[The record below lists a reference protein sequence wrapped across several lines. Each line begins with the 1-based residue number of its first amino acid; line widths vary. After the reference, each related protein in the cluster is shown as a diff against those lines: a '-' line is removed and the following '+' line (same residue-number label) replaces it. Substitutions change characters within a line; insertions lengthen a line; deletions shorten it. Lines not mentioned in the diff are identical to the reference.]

1 MIVDPNRLVGD
12 VLKGADD
19 LTTSKEEYNQQAT
32 DRLTV
37 DTTSPFKLPHL
48 IRPILG
54 IWVTAIYSAIVLA
67 GLLTGRLSYID
78 ALQATE
84 VLVGGVFIF
93 YFGSRGFEKV
103 AEQRGKAQIK
113 IAAEK
118 SKAEIAKSEAAIKI
132 EELRT
137 KAEIKED
144 RKEARADR
152 KAERQERRKN

>member
-1 MIVDPNRLVGD
+1 MIDPNKLVED
-12 VLKGADD
+12 VRGTLDD
-19 LTTSKEEYNQQAT
+19 SITSKEEYNQQST

-54 IWVTAIYSAIVLA
+54 IWVAALFTIIVTV
-67 GLLTGRLSYID
+67 GLFTGQLTFAE

-103 AEQRGKAQIK
+103 AEQRGKAQVK
-113 IAAEK
+113 VAMETA
-118 SKAEIAKSEAAIKI
+118 KAEVAKAEAAIEIEKI
-132 EELRT
+132 RT
-137 KAEIKED
+137 KADIKED
-144 RKEARADR
+144 RKEARA
-152 KAERQERRKN
+152 ERRQTRRDDRN